1 LGESLKALFQG
12 AGEAAGAAMVCA
24 HCRSAARA
32 ANLIIPGFGNSSHDF
47 VVDTPVKEV
56 LFVYELTGEP
66 QDEEMA
72 SRLEEHK
79 KSTSWSLAFP

>member
-1 LGESLKALFQG
+1 
-12 AGEAAGAAMVCA
+12 
-24 HCRSAARA
+24 
-32 ANLIIPGFGNSSHDF
+32 LII
-47 VVDTPVKEV
+47 DTPVKEV